1 MKRTLYALIAF
12 LILVLT
18 TGDASARLAGKKRPP
33 KPPREVLAERET
45 AEGEEAREKAKRVT
59 ARAPQER
66 KAATGDGVEA
76 DDSDRGKNQKPIRT
90 GPPVEKKLKKA
101 RGKKFD
107 LRTLPST
114 KPKRRPE
121 RPERE
126 GPPFNPVLVGE
137 ESRSTPE
144 VGTDAVRQPAVTAAA
159 PAPIISF
166 DGLDRENWGA
176 GSPPDTTGD
185 VGPVYYIQAVNTS
198 VGVYRKSD
206 GFREAAFT
214 FDTLMSQG
222 NFGNQCDDQ
231 NFGDPVVLY
240 DTFEDRWVLSDFA
253 FTLDGG
259 NNVNPPI
266 AYQCFAVS
274 MTGDPVTGGWNF
286 YSIEVTDGL
295 NDYPKLAVWTDGIY
309 MSANIFGY
317 PSGAPF
323 QSSRVWAFNK
333 AQMYAGSPTVQ
344 IVQFDMGAGDFTV
357 VPSSARLQTGTP
369 PAGRPNLFIS
379 TSNFLNAV
387 SVYKFHVDWN
397 SISLS
402 TFTGPDI
409 PISATS
415 WPNSLPAN
423 VPQSGTAQLLD
434 TLSNR
439 AMVQNQY
446 SNFAGTESLW
456 VPHTVRRGNTT
467 GFAAPRWYQVDVTGG
482 AVAAN
487 IPQAATWD
495 PDAANVMHRWM
506 PSLAVDRGGNMAM
519 LYSTSSSTT
528 FPSIKYAGRLSIDP
542 INTFSQTEQTL
553 LAGTASQTSSAR
565 WGDYATLMLDPDGCT
580 FWGSTEYANPVAQ
593 TFDKRWL
600 TRIGS
605 FRYPECTAVGAGG
618 TISGTVIETAGSTPL
633 SGATVTLGA
642 RTTTTNGSG
651 VYSFTAL
658 PAGTYPSMTAS
669 APGYLA
675 GSAANIAVTDDGTT
689 TQDFSLAL
697 APSNACPADTTQ
709 ADFQAGV
716 ATNVDVT
723 TTPGDVTLT
732 KPATIDQQNTTLGTQ
747 GAGTTLATW
756 LGQTFTAAIAAP
768 VVRVDVNMFSLNC
781 GAVTMPNVVISI
793 RNAAGN
799 LPTGADLAVSAPMA
813 GFCNGGG
820 GWFTA
825 TFPTPVTLTAGT
837 QYALVVHPV
846 SAIPAGAPAPGYFW
860 SVSAGT
866 GAVAVQNPYAGGRRT
881 SSANSGVTWAGAAG
895 NANNDHGFKVYVDQG
910 YSLSGNLVS
919 STKDSN
925 APPGLTPVWGALTWT
940 ATTPANTSVQFQ
952 AAASNSVNG
961 PFTFVGPD
969 GTAATFFTTSG
980 ASLDQFFGK
989 RYLQYKA
996 YLATTVGTA
1005 TPTLHDVQICYVDT
1019 DCSGTFAT
1027 ITPTPAQVCYGSAG
1041 NTAAGPADATA
1052 FQWSIANGTIVGSA
1066 TSETVTYT
1074 AGLSGTVD
1082 LSLAITAAN
1091 GCHVSSTLNIPIITV
1106 ATPTI
1111 TPGGPTTFCDGDSL
1125 LLTSSAADSYQWYL
1139 DNSLLSGETDQTL
1152 TAFDAGDYTVI
1163 VTENGCTSAPSSP
1176 VTITVTPLPATPTI
1190 TPGGPTTFCDGD
1202 SVTLTSSSAAGNQ
1215 WYLDGNPIGGATA
1228 QDYIATDTG
1237 DYTVVVTANGCS
1249 SAPSS
1254 ATSVTVNP
1262 IPAAPSITP
1271 DGPVTFCTGGSVT
1284 LESSSAG
1291 GNQWYLDDETIL
1303 GATGQQHV
1311 ATVAGVYTV
1320 TLTENGCE
1328 SLQSSSVT
1336 VTINPIPQT
1345 PTITPGGPT
1354 TFCDGDSVTLTSSSA
1369 AGNQWYLDGDPIV
1382 AATAQQYAAMATGD
1396 YTVVVTEN
1404 GCASATSTAAGVTVN
1419 STPTP
1424 TITPGGPT
1432 TFCTGGSVTLTSSSA
1447 TNNQW
1452 YLDGGL
1458 LGGETNQ
1465 TYVATGSGDYTVI
1478 VTENGCPSAASAAT
1492 TVTVNPIPAT
1502 PTITPGGPTTFCD
1515 GGSVTLTSSSASG
1528 NQWYLDSNP
1537 IGGATA
1543 QQYIATDGGDYTVV
1557 VTLSGCSSSA
1567 SSATTVMVDPVPTTP
1582 TITPAGP
1589 TTFCTGGSVT
1599 LTSSS
1604 ASGNQWYLAGNP
1616 IGGAT
1621 GQEYVATA
1629 TGSYTVVVT
1638 ASGCPSSP
1646 SSATS
1651 VTVNPI
1657 PATPVIGTGGPTTF
1671 CDGGSV
1677 TLTSS
1682 SASGNQWYLAGNP
1695 IGGATA
1701 QQYIATDGGDY
1712 TVIVTLSG
1720 CSSSASS
1727 ATTVTVNPVPSTPTV
1742 TPGGPTTF
1750 CTGGSVTLTSSSASG
1765 NQWYLAGNPIGGAT
1779 GQEYVA
1785 TATGGYTVVVTAD
1798 GCSSAPSS
1806 STAVTVNTIPATPTI
1821 TPDGP
1826 TTFCNGGS
1834 VTLTSSSASGN
1845 QWYYEGAEIDGA
1857 TAQQL
1862 VVTTYTGDYTVVV
1875 TQNGCSSAPSA
1886 ATAVTINY
1894 TPAAPAI
1901 TPDGPT
1907 TFCAGGSVTLISGEE
1922 SGNQWYLDGS
1932 PIEGATNQAYITT
1945 ASGSYTVTRTQTGC
1959 TSAQSAATVVTV
1971 NPIPATATVTP
1982 SGPTTFCTGGSV
1994 TLTSSS
2000 ASGNQW
2006 YLDGNPI
2013 GGATGQQYVASAG
2026 GSYTVGVTT
2035 SGCAGAQ
2042 SSATVVTVNP
2052 VPATPTVAPGG
2063 PTTFCAGGSVTLT
2076 SNSASGNQWYLDGNP
2091 IGGATAQQYV
2101 ATATGSYTVTVTAN
2115 GCASAQ
2121 SSATGVT
2128 VNPIPSTPTVTPGG
2142 PTTFCAGGSVTLTS
2156 SSASGNQWLL
2166 NGNPIGGATAQQ
2178 YVATAGGS
2186 YTVIVTV
2193 NGCSSAASSATAVTA
2208 DTPPAT
2214 PVITPNG
2221 PTTFC
2226 TGGSVTLTSSSASGN
2241 QWLLNGAPIDGEKN
2255 QTLLVS
2261 AAGDY
2266 AVTVTSGTCSTTSA
2280 VTTVTVN
2287 PNPNATISAPASVV
2301 AGSTGHTAS
2310 VASAGVGATY
2320 NWTVGN
2326 GSITAGTGTA
2336 SITFTAGAVGSVTL
2350 DVTVSTAAG
2359 CSDAKSAS
2367 VTVTAAPPAVTV
2379 TSVTPNS
2386 GSSLGGKP
2394 VTIAGTGFNSGA
2406 TVQFGTSSATAV
2418 VVVNATQITAVT
2430 PAHAAG
2436 AVNVTVTNSN
2446 ATTATLTNGY
2456 TYTQQNFDP
2465 NGDSMID
2472 PSDIFYLV
2480 AYLFLGG
2487 PPPAGVAGMPSGD
2500 ANGDGVVDPSDI
2512 FYVVNYLFGGGP
2524 APHARTAPGAATAS
2538 VGAPLS
2544 GSLSLGAAVRRDD
2557 RWFVPVIVT
2566 MDAGSAVP
2574 QSLSLRVAFRGQT
2587 DAVAMHRGAGLD
2599 PSFEISRRTEDA
2611 VAYLVSFNDKAPL
2624 VLGSS
2629 RSVTVAEIEVSA
2641 PGAVRMDVDAS
2652 LTMLVGSDGASKAT
2666 VANRK
2671 LRVNGTTVARDSAAP
2686 RGRANQQ

>member
-1 MKRTLYALIAF
+1 MKRTLLALVSLLLF
-12 LILVLT
+12 LLT
-18 TGDASARLAGKKRPP
+18 AGDASARLVRKKRAP
-33 KPPREVLAERET
+33 KPPREVLVERET
-45 AEGEEAREKAKRVT
+45 AEAREKAERVT
-59 ARAPQER
+59 AELPRER
-66 KAATGDGVEA
+66 KTSGSSVET
-76 DDSDRGKNQKPIRT
+76 DDSDRDKSRKPIRT
-90 GPPVEKKLKKA
+90 GPPVEKKLTKA

-126 GPPFNPVLVGE
+126 GPPFNPVLVE
-137 ESRSTPE
+137 EQSKSAPE
-144 VGTDAVRQPAVTAAA
+144 AGTDAVRLPAVEAAA
-159 PAPIISF
+159 PAPIITF

-240 DTFEDRWVLSDFA
+240 DTFEDRWILSDFA

-259 NNVNPPI
+259 GNVNPPI

-274 MTGDPVTGGWNF
+274 MTGDPVAGGWNF

-309 MSANIFGY
+309 MSANVFGY

-323 QSSRVWAFNK
+323 QSSRAWAFNK

-344 IVQFDMGAGDFTV
+344 IVQFDLGASDFTV
-357 VPSSARLQTGTP
+357 VPSNARLQTGTP

-379 TSNFLNAV
+379 TSNFLNAL

-439 AMVQNQY
+439 AMVQHQY
-446 SNFAGTESLW
+446 TNIGGTESLW
-456 VPHTVRRGNTT
+456 IPHTVRRGNTT
-467 GFAAPRWYQVDVTGG
+467 GFAAPRWYEVNVTGG
-482 AVAAN
+482 TVAAA

-495 PDAANVMHRWM
+495 PDASNVMHRWM
-506 PSLAVDRGGNMAM
+506 PSLAVDRGGNMAI

-528 FPSIKYAGRLSIDP
+528 FPSIKYAGRLATDP
-542 INTFSQTEQTL
+542 VNTFSQTEQTL
-553 LAGTASQTSSAR
+553 LAGTASQTSSGR

-580 FWGSTEYANPVAQ
+580 FWGSTQYANPVAQ

-618 TISGTVIETAGSTPL
+618 TISGTVIATAGGTPI

-642 RTTTTNGSG
+642 RSTTTDGSG

-669 APGYLA
+669 APGYVT
-675 GSAANIAVTDDGTT
+675 GSAANIAVTDGGTT
-689 TQDFSLAL
+689 TQDFSLGL
-697 APSNACPADTTQ
+697 APTNACPADTTQ

-723 TTPGDVTLT
+723 TVPGDVMLSN
-732 KPATIDQQNTTLGTQ
+732 PATIDQQNTTLGTQ
-747 GAGTTLATW
+747 GAGTTFVTW

-781 GAVTMPNVVISI
+781 GAVTMPNLVISI

-799 LPTGADLAVSAPMA
+799 LPTGADLAVSDPIP

-825 TFPTPVTLTAGT
+825 TFPTPVTLTPGT
-837 QYALVVHPV
+837 QYALVIRPAA
-846 SAIPAGAPAPGYFW
+846 AIPAGAPAPGYFW
-860 SVSAGT
+860 SVSVGT
-866 GAVAVQNPYAGGRRT
+866 GAIALQNPYAGGRRA

-895 NANNDHGFKVYVDQG
+895 NANNDHGFKIYVDQG
-910 YSLSGNLVS
+910 YTLAGNLVS

-940 ATTPANTSVQFQ
+940 ATTPADTSVQFQ

-961 PFTFVGPD
+961 PFAFVGPD

-1005 TPTLHDVQICYVDT
+1005 TPTLHDVQVCYVDT
-1019 DCSGTFAT
+1019 DCSGTLAT
-1027 ITPTPAQVCYGSAG
+1027 ITPTPAQVCYSSAG

-1052 FQWSIANGTIVGSA
+1052 FQWSIANGTIVGSP

-1074 AGLSGTVD
+1074 AGASGTVD

-1091 GCHVSSTLNIPIITV
+1091 GCHVSSTLNIPIVTV
-1106 ATPTI
+1106 ATPTV
-1111 TPGGPTTFCDGDSL
+1111 TPGGPATFCAGESL
-1125 LLTSSAADSYQWYL
+1125 LLTSIAADSYQWYL
-1139 DNSLLSGETDQTL
+1139 DGSPIGGETSQTL

-1163 VTENGCTSAPSSP
+1163 VMENGCASAPSSAM
-1176 VTITVTPLPATPTI
+1176 TITVTPLPATPTI

-1202 SVTLTSSSAAGNQ
+1202 SVTLSSSAASGNQ
-1215 WYLDGNPIGGATA
+1215 WYLDGGPIGGATT
-1228 QDYIATDTG
+1228 QDYIATEDG
-1237 DYTVVVTANGCS
+1237 DYTVVVTANGCDS
-1249 SAPSS
+1249 PPSS
-1254 ATSVTVNP
+1254 PTAVTVNP

-1284 LESSSAG
+1284 LESSSAA
-1291 GNQWYLDDETIL
+1291 GNQWYLDGETIV

-1311 ATVAGVYTV
+1311 ALVAGVYTV
-1320 TLTENGCE
+1320 SLTENGCE
-1328 SLQSSSVT
+1328 SLPSDPVT

-1345 PTITPGGPT
+1345 PEITPGGPT

-1369 AGNQWYLDGDPIV
+1369 AGNQWHLGGNPIGG
-1382 AATAQQYAAMATGD
+1382 ATAQQYVATAAGD

-1404 GCASATSTAAGVTVN
+1404 ACPSAASTAVSVTVN

-1452 YLDGGL
+1452 YLNGGL

-1465 TYVATGSGDYTVI
+1465 TYIATGSGDYTVI
-1478 VTENGCPSAASAAT
+1478 VTENSCPSAPSAAT

-1528 NQWYLDSNP
+1528 NQWYLGGNP
-1537 IGGATA
+1537 IDGATA
-1543 QQYIATDGGDYTVV
+1543 QQYVATDDGDYTVV
-1557 VTLSGCSSSA
+1557 VTETGCASA
-1567 SSATTVMVDPVPTTP
+1567 
-1582 TITPAGP
+1582 
-1589 TTFCTGGSVT
+1589 
-1599 LTSSS
+1599 
-1604 ASGNQWYLAGNP
+1604 
-1616 IGGAT
+1616 
-1621 GQEYVATA
+1621 
-1629 TGSYTVVVT
+1629 
-1638 ASGCPSSP
+1638 P
-1646 SSATS
+1646 SSATA
-1651 VTVNPI
+1651 VTVTPL
-1657 PATPVIGTGGPTTF
+1657 PATPTI
-1671 CDGGSV
+1671 
-1677 TLTSS
+1677 
-1682 SASGNQWYLAGNP
+1682 
-1695 IGGATA
+1695 
-1701 QQYIATDGGDY
+1701 
-1712 TVIVTLSG
+1712 
-1720 CSSSASS
+1720 
-1727 ATTVTVNPVPSTPTV
+1727 

-1779 GQEYVA
+1779 AQEYVA
-1785 TATGGYTVVVTAD
+1785 TSTGSYTVVVTAT
-1798 GCSSAPSS
+1798 GCASAPSS
-1806 STAVTVNTIPATPTI
+1806 ATAVTVTPLPATPTI

-1826 TTFCNGGS
+1826 TSFCYGDS

-1845 QWYYEGAEIDGA
+1845 QWFYEGAEIPGA
-1857 TAQQL
+1857 TGQQHI
-1862 VVTTYTGDYTVVV
+1862 VTTYTGDYTVVV

-1907 TFCAGGSVTLISGEE
+1907 TFCAGDSVTLISGEE
-1922 SGNQWYLDGS
+1922 NGNQWYRDGT
-1932 PIEGATNQAYITT
+1932 PIEGATNQAYIAT

-1959 TSAQSAATVVTV
+1959 TSAQSAATVLTV
-1971 NPIPATATVTP
+1971 NPIPATPAIGTG
-1982 SGPTTFCTGGSV
+1982 GPTTFCTSGSVTLTSSSASGNQWYLGGNPIGGATAQQYVATAAGDYTVLVTQSGCSGSASAATTVTVNPTPSAPTITPGGPTTFCAGGSV

-2013 GGATGQQYVASAG
+2013 GGATGQQYPATVT
-2026 GSYTVGVTT
+2026 GSYTVTQT
-2035 SGCAGAQ
+2035 ASGCASAH
-2042 SSATVVTVNP
+2042 SSATTVTVNP
-2052 VPATPTVAPGG
+2052 IPPTPIVTPGG
-2063 PTTFCAGGSVTLT
+2063 PTTFCDGGSVTLT
-2076 SNSASGNQWYLDGNP
+2076 SNYESGNQWLLDGIP

-2101 ATATGSYTVTVTAN
+2101 ATATGYYAVFVTVS
-2115 GCASAQ
+2115 GCA
-2121 SSATGVT
+2121 
-2128 VNPIPSTPTVTPGG
+2128 
-2142 PTTFCAGGSVTLTS
+2142 
-2156 SSASGNQWLL
+2156 
-2166 NGNPIGGATAQQ
+2166 
-2178 YVATAGGS
+2178 
-2186 YTVIVTV
+2186 
-2193 NGCSSAASSATAVTA
+2193 SAASSAIAVTV
-2208 DTPPAT
+2208 DTPPST

-2226 TGGSVTLTSSSASGN
+2226 TGGSVTLSSSSASGN

-2266 AVTVTSGTCSTTSA
+2266 AVAVTAGSCTTPSA

-2287 PNPNATISAPASVV
+2287 PNPNATITAPASVV
-2301 AGSTGHTAS
+2301 SGSTANTAS
-2310 VASAGVGATY
+2310 VANAGVGATY
-2320 NWTVGN
+2320 NWSIGN
-2326 GSITAGTGTA
+2326 GSITAGVGT
-2336 SITFTAGAVGSVTL
+2336 SNITFTAGAAGSVTL
-2350 DVTVSTAAG
+2350 DVTVTTAAG
-2359 CSDAKSAS
+2359 CPDAGSAS
-2367 VTVTAAPPAVTV
+2367 VTITAAPPAVTV

-2386 GSSLGGKP
+2386 GSSLGGTP
-2394 VTIAGTGFNSGA
+2394 VTIAGTGFLSGA
-2406 TVQFGTSSATAV
+2406 AVTFGGSSATSV
-2418 VVVNATQITAVT
+2418 VVVNATQLTAVT

-2436 AVNVTVTNSN
+2436 AVNVVVTNTN
-2446 ATTATLTNGY
+2446 ATAGTLTNGY
-2456 TYTQQNFDP
+2456 TYSQQNFDP
-2465 NGDSMID
+2465 NGDSVID

-2500 ANGDGVVDPSDI
+2500 ANGDGVIDPSDI

-2524 APHARTAPGAATAS
+2524 APHARTARETATAS
-2538 VGAPLS
+2538 VGPRLA
-2544 GSLSLGAAVRRDD
+2544 GSLSLGAAARRGD

-2566 MDAGSAVP
+2566 MDAGSPVP
-2574 QSLSLRVAFRGQT
+2574 QSLSLRVAFRGET
-2587 DAVAMHRGAGLD
+2587 DAVAMHRGAGLE
-2599 PSFEISRRTEDA
+2599 PAFEISRRNADA
-2611 VAYLVSFNDKAPL
+2611 IAYLVSFNDKAPL
-2624 VLGSS
+2624 VLGNS
-2629 RSVTVAEIEVSA
+2629 RSATIAEIEVSA

-2666 VANRK
+2666 VANRM
-2671 LRVNGTTVARDSAAP
+2671 LRVNGTTIDGRDGAAP
-2686 RGRANQQ
+2686 RGRTNQQ